1 MCAHL
6 MKQYTEANVESNA
19 DAVVRKTGERGV
31 QKCEV
36 NHRLEVK
43 SISDKTNDESAK
55 CQERGRRK
63 DTNEVWPLE
72 SKL

>member
-36 NHRLEVK
+36 NHRLAV
-43 SISDKTNDESAK
+43 
-55 CQERGRRK
+55 R
-63 DTNEVWPLE
+63 V
-72 SKL
+72 